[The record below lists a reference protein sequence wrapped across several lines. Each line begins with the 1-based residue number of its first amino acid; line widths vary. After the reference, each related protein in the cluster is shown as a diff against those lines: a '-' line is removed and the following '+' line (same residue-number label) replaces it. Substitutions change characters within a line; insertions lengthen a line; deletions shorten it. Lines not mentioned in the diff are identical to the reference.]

1 MQNNKLCILMSQVK
15 GIDKNCQLDNILL
28 PTVTWLH
35 VHVITE
41 KVCFISHPFTHEAFE
56 WAGQR
61 LLGLLE

>member
-1 MQNNKLCILMSQVK
+1 MQNNKLCIVMSQVK

-56 WAGQR
+56 
-61 LLGLLE
+61 